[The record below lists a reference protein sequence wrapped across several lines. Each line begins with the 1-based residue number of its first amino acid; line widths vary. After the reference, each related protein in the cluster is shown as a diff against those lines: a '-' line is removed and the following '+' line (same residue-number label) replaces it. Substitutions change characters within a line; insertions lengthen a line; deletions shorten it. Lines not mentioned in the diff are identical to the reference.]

1 MKTSN
6 DNELDCCVL
15 YYFPQLLRELAT
27 KGISIIVSFGCI
39 EWGIFINGDWIGI
52 GKRGKELQD

>member
-27 KGISIIVSFGCI
+27 NKISIIVSFGCI
-39 EWGIFINGDWIGI
+39 E
-52 GKRGKELQD
+52 